1 MQAAEQTLF
10 KLWGKLLVLL
20 PLLLGIPLVR
30 RCQIFNTN
38 KLESSRNHIFWLQ
51 SSLDLWY
58 ILGVGGTFK
67 LAAGDW
73 C

>member
-1 MQAAEQTLF
+1 MGVASSRANIVQVVGEVAGVAAVAVGDTTSQEVSDIY
-10 KLWGKLLVLL
+10 KLDS
-20 PLLLGIPLVR
+20 P
-30 RCQIFNTN
+30 
-38 KLESSRNHIFWLQ
+38 RNHIFWLQ

-67 LAAGDW
+67 LVAGDR